1 MKTSLDHLPE
11 HKREQLTAIAAL
23 VQAAA
28 PVEMIIL
35 FGSYA
40 RGDWVEDPVHGYFS
54 DFDLMIIVEAAQL
67 AEDEALWAKVEREA
81 RVIGRRVPVTLFV
94 HDIKQFNHEIRT
106 GQYFYSD
113 VVNDGIVLFDSRR
126 FMLARPKAQTPAERL
141 ELGKRNFSYWFQSAG
156 EFWRGAGYYMARGLG
171 PHAAFSLHQAAER
184 YFHAALL
191 VFTGYKPKTHDLEA
205 LAGQTAA
212 LHPELEGALP
222 RTAPEDQRLF
232 GLLKRAYI
240 EARYSKSYR
249 ITPEEL
255 ATLRA
260 GVIDL
265 AGRVQ
270 RACTEK
276 LGTVLG
282 PEAVGE
288 LPAPPSA
295 DEEVGELPDLPALD
309 DPRTVESW
317 REALVRLSYERGE
330 RVGVARSIVD
340 VLRRRGVDVA
350 DTDAQRILE
359 CQDQQTLSRW
369 WDLAWRVSA
378 IDELWAR

>member
-1 MKTSLDHLPE
+1 
-11 HKREQLTAIAAL
+11 
-23 VQAAA
+23 
-28 PVEMIIL
+28 
-35 FGSYA
+35 
-40 RGDWVEDPVHGYFS
+40 
-54 DFDLMIIVEAAQL
+54 
-67 AEDEALWAKVEREA
+67 
-81 RVIGRRVPVTLFV
+81 
-94 HDIKQFNHEIRT
+94 
-106 GQYFYSD
+106 
-113 VVNDGIVLFDSRR
+113 
-126 FMLARPKAQTPAERL
+126 
-141 ELGKRNFSYWFQSAG
+141 
-156 EFWRGAGYYMARGLG
+156 
-171 PHAAFSLHQAAER
+171 
-184 YFHAALL
+184 
-191 VFTGYKPKTHDLEA
+191 LEA

-282 PEAVGE
+282 PGAVGE

-330 RVGVARSIVD
+330 RNGKEQGERIGSARSIVD

-378 IDELWAR
+378 IYELWAR